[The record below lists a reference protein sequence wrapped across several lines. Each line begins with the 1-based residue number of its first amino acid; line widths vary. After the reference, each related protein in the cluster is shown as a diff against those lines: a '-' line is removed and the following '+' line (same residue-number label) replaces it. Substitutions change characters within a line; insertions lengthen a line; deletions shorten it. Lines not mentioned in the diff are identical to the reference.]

1 MAIVFAL
8 LHLFDAVV
16 GRFSAEGY
24 DVPQTFG
31 WLEPTRQQPTTSRIV
46 WVPGDTT
53 GMLGDINGPKYTGLV
68 PRQLLTLYELA
79 TVYLTAFD
87 APNATSER
95 AQYQAARELFDLWAR
110 AVELEASG
118 TYRFVRSEWVLGDRV
133 RRAGATI
140 RTVLMVQA
148 PILDEPSSSGGAED
162 TGALIDVHELD
173 VTEQISIPASPQ
185 EDT

>member
-1 MAIVFAL
+1 MAIVFSL
-8 LHLFDAVV
+8 PHLFDAVV
-16 GRFSAEGY
+16 ARFAAEGM

-53 GMLGDINGPKYTGLV
+53 GMLGDVGAPKYTGLE

-79 TVYLTAFD
+79 TVYITAFD

-95 AQYQAARELFDLWAR
+95 AQYQAARELFDAWCR
-110 AVELEASG
+110 AVELEAGG
-118 TYRFVRSEWVLGDRV
+118 TYKFVRSEWVLGDRV

-140 RTVLMVQA
+140 RTVFAIQA
-148 PILDEPSSSGGAED
+148 PIIDDPSSVATAPDD

-173 VTEQISIPASPQ
+173 VTEQISVSAASP
-185 EDT
+185 